1 MNALVQSVRGNEV
14 SHCVYE
20 WDKSKIEHRKKKCI
34 SLSKD
39 QSRFF
44 FLPCP
49 CLSGCRSLCDVVV
62 CLLPYF
68 TEIKLQ
74 YELADRH

>member
-44 FLPCP
+44 F
-49 CLSGCRSLCDVVV
+49 SHVRV
-62 CLLPYF
+62 CLDVDLCVMSLFVYYH
-68 TEIKLQ
+68 ISQK
-74 YELADRH
+74 